1 MRTKRAAILLTSIVI
16 GGSLVVAT
24 APPAAA
30 QPDIPCEVMFEPP
43 YDFPCNVAEGAVV
56 FVIETLSGVPPF
68 VEEVGDDVDEIA
80 DNAYH
85 TVSRTVNPDDPECQ

>member
-16 GGSLVVAT
+16 GGSLIVAT

-30 QPDIPCEVMFEPP
+30 QPDIPCEALFRPP
-43 YDFPCNVAEGAVV
+43 YDYPCHVAEGAVV
-56 FVIETLSGVPPF
+56 FVIETVRGLGPF

-80 DNAYH
+80 DNTYH
-85 TVSRTVNPDDPECQ
+85 TVSCTVNPDDPECQ